1 MNDKPK
7 LDTHDERQSAYRG
20 DGGDA
25 SVDGRGRQDP
35 SAANTAD
42 AAPPQEGQPQAYYPR
57 GTAMAVGSAKASRTA
72 MPSATARPSPT
83 LARAARMASKTISR
97 PSNAPAQIA
106 KATTPDLDPFGTTS
120 LPTRHR
126 CHRFH

>member
-20 DGGDA
+20 DA

-35 SAANTAD
+35 SAADTAD

-57 GTAMAVGSAKASRTA
+57 GHGHGGGLGEGEPDGHAERDGQTQPNFGQSGTYGKQDHQQAQQR
-72 MPSATARPSPT
+72 
-83 LARAARMASKTISR
+83 ARADSDSDSEGDDT
-97 PSNAPAQIA
+97 
-106 KATTPDLDPFGTTS
+106 
-120 LPTRHR
+120 
-126 CHRFH
+126 